1 MAAWTHCTGGGL
13 GANSAPQP
21 TRMILAMRWFWIA
34 VVALLLAAVAA
45 VAWKPRAGGAPP
57 PPPGPTTSATA
68 PPTDSPPPPE
78 PARPISSP
86 QPAAQPTIPPVQQ
99 SLAESESTPPPAPH
113 APAATTETPADAALL
128 TGPPAPPLKSEAA
141 PDPNPL
147 DALAGAAGEL
157 PKAPAPADSVP
168 AEPPTSAPD
177 GTQPPPFAFPDDPA
191 FGPDRWVDSKAVRRA
206 DGAVLL
212 DDRFVVRGSGTAEDP
227 YRVTWELL
235 ASAQEVYKPRA
246 GQKKLPR
253 RVTFLHNKYV
263 RITGFVAFPIA
274 SNNPRECLVMLNQW
288 DGCCIGIPPTA
299 FDAVEVR
306 LKKAATGE
314 QRLLEHGELQGKF
327 KVDPFEDGGWLL
339 SLYLLDDATLKG
351 DH

>member
-1 MAAWTHCTGGGL
+1 
-13 GANSAPQP
+13 
-21 TRMILAMRWFWIA
+21 MIIAMRWFWIA

-45 VAWKPRAGGAPP
+45 VAWKPRAGGTPS
-57 PPPGPTTSATA
+57 PGPGSSAIAT
-68 PPTDSPPPPE
+68 PTDSPPAFD
-78 PARPISSP
+78 PARS
-86 QPAAQPTIPPVQQ
+86 PAAPEIAAPQVVPASSQETDQPRAAEAPVQVPL
-99 SLAESESTPPPAPH
+99 SASAEP
-113 APAATTETPADAALL
+113 PADASLL
-128 TGPPAPPLKSEAA
+128 TGPPAPSPESNAA
-141 PDPNPL
+141 HVSSPL
-147 DALAGAAGEL
+147 DDLAGAAGEL
-157 PKAPAPADSVP
+157 PKPTHPPDSTP
-168 AEPPTSAPD
+168 AEPSPSVSD
-177 GTQPPPFAFPDDPA
+177 GSQPAPFALPDDPA

-253 RVTFLHNKYV
+253 RVTFLHNKHV

-306 LKKAATGE
+306 LKKAATGD

-339 SLYLLDDATLKG
+339 SLYLLEDATLKG